1 MNDIIQ
7 MPKGNYVLK
16 NAVYADTGRKRLDGW
31 YPEWVGMTMQFR
43 PIPIGWIA
51 QFRYVKDND
60 GNPYYGGM
68 HTSPVVSVDIATD
81 ESIVEI
87 KTMNTLYTFEKEVGK
102 CIRSATQQNMMRHIP
117 TMKLLKLLYLKKIRF
132 KKKILKIFLIGRL
145 CLRRIIFEE

>member
-60 GNPYYGGM
+60 SNPYYGGM

-102 CIRSATQQNMMRHIP
+102 
-117 TMKLLKLLYLKKIRF
+117 
-132 KKKILKIFLIGRL
+132 
-145 CLRRIIFEE
+145 

>member
-16 NAVYADTGRKRLDGW
+16 NAVYANTGRQRLDGW

-51 QFRYVKDND
+51 QFRYVKDNE

-81 ESIVEI
+81 ESLVEI
-87 KTMNTLYTFEKEVGK
+87 KTMNTLYTFVKEAEK
-102 CIRSATQQNMMRHIP
+102 
-117 TMKLLKLLYLKKIRF
+117 
-132 KKKILKIFLIGRL
+132 
-145 CLRRIIFEE
+145 